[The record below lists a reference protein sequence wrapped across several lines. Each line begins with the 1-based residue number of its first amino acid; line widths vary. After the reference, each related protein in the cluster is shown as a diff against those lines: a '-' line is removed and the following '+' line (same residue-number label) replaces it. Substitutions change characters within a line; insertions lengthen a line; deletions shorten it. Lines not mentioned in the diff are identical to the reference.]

1 MKGKGFSPTHVIL
14 WRCCEAME
22 VEAERKR
29 VGALHFHLSEMLFS
43 LLAYEAYLNFVMC
56 FMVPEAYK
64 SEQKMD
70 IKEKLK
76 AIEEKVGLI
85 VDRLKDP
92 YATVAWHEQFRD
104 FLVHGKPEEYA
115 LTLAVVKANPEFPF
129 NSKLE
134 QWVSKEKAHSLKSMV
149 FELCCEIHHFVLKKA
164 DHRLHR
170 KLGDGPFSAV
180 EEVWVEG

>member
-1 MKGKGFSPTHVIL
+1 VEGKGFSPTHVIL

-22 VEAERKR
+22 EQAEREK
-29 VGALHFHLSEMLFS
+29 VGAFNFHLSEMLFAF
-43 LLAYEAYLNFVMC
+43 LAYEAYLNFVMR
-56 FMVPEAYK
+56 FMAPEGYK
-64 SEQKMD
+64 REQKMD
-70 IKEKLK
+70 IKGKLK
-76 AIEEKVGLI
+76 AIEKNVGLI

-104 FLVHGKPEEYA
+104 FLVHGKPDEYA
-115 LTLAVVKANPEFPF
+115 LTLSVVKTKPEFPF

-134 QWVSKEKAHSLKSMV
+134 QWVSKEKACSLKAMV
-149 FELCCEIHHFVLKKA
+149 FQLCCEIHRFVLKKA
-164 DHRLHR
+164 DSKLHR